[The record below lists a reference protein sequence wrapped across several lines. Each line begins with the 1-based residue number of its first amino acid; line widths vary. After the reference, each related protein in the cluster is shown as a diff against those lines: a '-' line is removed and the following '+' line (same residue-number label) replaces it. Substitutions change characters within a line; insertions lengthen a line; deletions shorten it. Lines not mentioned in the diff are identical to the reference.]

1 MRTGHFKETTGQ
13 LVALSDSRVVWSFT
27 AVLALVALAA
37 PFLIGSY
44 PLTLTVTTLIA
55 IIGAVG
61 LNMLTGTTGLISLG
75 QAGFLAVGAYTNAIL
90 MMDYGWP
97 VWASLPAGGVVA
109 ALISILVGV
118 PSLRLKGLYLAITT
132 LAFAF
137 IINHVILYAEWLT
150 HGPNGIFVSGGK
162 LFGYDIQKGPPLY
175 YFTLG
180 IAALVI
186 FGALNIQRSRI
197 GRAWMAIRDHDI
209 AARVMGVDLVR
220 YKLLAFMVSS
230 FIVGIAGGLISL
242 QIRFV
247 NIDVFALILSIEAL
261 AIVILGGLGSIS
273 GAILGAIFLTLL
285 PEVIRLFFG
294 LFADPNSSFYT
305 TYVYE
310 IRGVTYGVVI
320 ILFLR
325 LKPEGLIGLW
335 RDSRKYW
342 SNWPLAY

>member
-1 MRTGHFKETTGQ
+1 MGQ
-13 LVALSDSRVVWSFT
+13 LVALSDSKAVWT
-27 AVLALVALAA
+27 WTGLLLAAVIVA
-37 PFLIGSY
+37 PFLLGNY
-44 PLTLTVTTLIA
+44 QVTLMVSALIA

-97 VWASLPAGGVVA
+97 VWLSIPAAGLMA
-109 ALISILVGV
+109 ALISVFVGV

-132 LAFAF
+132 LAFSF
-137 IINHVILYAEWLT
+137 IINHIILYAEGVT
-150 HGPNGIFVSGGK
+150 HGPNGVFVSGAKVLGVDLQRGK
-162 LFGYDIQKGPPLY
+162 ALY
-175 YFTLG
+175 FLTLG
-180 IAALVI
+180 ITVVVI
-186 FGALNIQRSRI
+186 LAALNIQRTRI

-220 YKLLAFMVSS
+220 YKLLAFAISS
-230 FIVGIAGGLISL
+230 FIVGIAGALISL

-261 AIVILGGLGSIS
+261 AIIILGGLGSIA
-273 GAILGAIFLTLL
+273 GAILGAIFLSFL
-285 PEVIRLFFG
+285 PEAIRLFFEA
-294 LFADPNSSFYT
+294 FADPNSTLYT

-310 IRGVTYGVVI
+310 IRGIAYGIVI
-320 ILFLR
+320 VAFLR

-335 RDSRKYW
+335 RDIRKYW

>member
-1 MRTGHFKETTGQ
+1 MRTGNFKETPGQ
-13 LVALSDSRVVWSFT
+13 LVALTDSKVVWSWT
-27 AVLALVALAA
+27 ALLLVAMVAA
-37 PFLIGSY
+37 PYLVGNY
-44 PLTLTVTTLIA
+44 QLTLMVSALIA

-90 MMDYGWP
+90 MTDHGWP
-97 VWASLPAGGVVA
+97 IFLSLPAAGIVSA
-109 ALISILVGV
+109 IISIFVGV

-132 LAFAF
+132 LAFSF
-137 IINHVILYAEWLT
+137 IINHVILYTEWLT
-150 HGPNGIFVSGGK
+150 HGPNGIFVSGAKVLGVDFQRGK
-162 LFGYDIQKGPPLY
+162 ALY
-175 YFTLG
+175 YLALG
-180 IAALVI
+180 ITVLIV

-220 YKLLAFMVSS
+220 YKLLAFMISS
-230 FIVGIAGGLISL
+230 FIVGIAGALISI

-261 AIVILGGLGSIS
+261 AIIILGGMGSIA
-273 GAILGAIFLTLL
+273 GAIMGAIFLSFL
-285 PEVIRLFFG
+285 PEVIRLFFQ

-305 TYVYE
+305 TYVFE
-310 IRGVTYGVVI
+310 IRGIVYGIVI
-320 ILFLR
+320 VLFLR

-335 RDSRKYW
+335 RDVRKYW

>member
-13 LVALSDSRVVWSFT
+13 LVALSDSKTVW
-27 AVLALVALAA
+27 AWVGLLLAAAIAA
-37 PFLIGSY
+37 PFMLGNY
-44 PLTLTVTTLIA
+44 QVTLMVSALIA

-75 QAGFLAVGAYTNAIL
+75 QSGFLAVGAYGNAIL

-97 VWASLPAGGVVA
+97 VWLSLPGGALVA
-109 ALISILVGV
+109 AAISVLVGV

-137 IINHVILYAEWLT
+137 IINHVILYTEWLT
-150 HGPNGIFVSGGK
+150 HGPNGIFVSNAKVMGVDLQRGK
-162 LFGYDIQKGPPLY
+162 ALY
-175 YFTLG
+175 YLTLG
-180 IAALVI
+180 ITVLVVLA
-186 FGALNIQRSRI
+186 ALNIQRTRI

-220 YKLLAFMVSS
+220 YKLLAFVMSS
-230 FIVGIAGGLISL
+230 FIVGLAGGLISL

-261 AIVILGGLGSIS
+261 AIIILGGLGSIA
-273 GAILGAIFLTLL
+273 GAILGAIFLSFL
-285 PEVIRLFFG
+285 PEGIRIFFT

-305 TYVYE
+305 SYVYE
-310 IRGVTYGVVI
+310 IRGIAYGVVI
-320 ILFLR
+320 VAFLR
-325 LKPEGLIGLW
+325 FKPDGLIGLW
-335 RDSRKYW
+335 RDIRKYW